1 MDWLQTTTGVTSDLQ
16 QATNLARHMVTQ
28 CGMSTEFG
36 PVYVSGDGR
45 SSNGFG
51 PETQRRVDNEISRI
65 LRDSYSRVQML
76 LVSAYHVGA
85 LRQTLLHHNVCVLAE
100 PHEKLVM

>member
-1 MDWLQTTTGVTSDLQ
+1 
-16 QATNLARHMVTQ
+16 MVTQ

-76 LVSAYHVGA
+76 LVRPFQLSLSVRSCSWIYCK
-85 LRQTLLHHNVCVLAE
+85 LHHAE
-100 PHEKLVM
+100 ICAAESRLEGAAEDAYGAKAAPVDLLPA